1 MSKLTHREER
11 LKREKAEDDA
21 EKERKARE
29 EEEQL
34 AIREQKKREDD
45 EKQAEID
52 RLLRIEEEKKFE
64 AEMIRRQ
71 EEEALRDHER
81 RLFGA
86 CNAAA
91 KTVFFTA
98 NVLPSDAERDQL
110 GRERGGRSIVVWS
123 CVVLYYIIPHNVA
136 LGCIVS
142 CRIMLHCTTLY
153 CVV

>member
-1 MSKLTHREER
+1 MSKIIYSEER

-34 AIREQKKREDD
+34 AIQEQKKREDD

-52 RLLRIEEEKKFE
+52 RLQRLVDEKKFE

-81 RLFGA
+81 RLFEA

-91 KTVFFTA
+91 KTEFFTA
-98 NVLPSDAERDQL
+98 SVSPSDAERDQL
-110 GRERGGRSIVVWS
+110 ERERGRMQGCVLC
-123 CVVLYYIIPHNVA
+123 CVVCIMHNA
-136 LGCIVS
+136 
-142 CRIMLHCTTLY
+142 
-153 CVV
+153 